1 MIKYNVHIVQ
11 GDGHLIITSHFS
23 VFEPPCPV
31 RAGSGDGCVGAISNR
46 VLLIKQNSPS

>member
-1 MIKYNVHIVQ
+1 MLKHNVHIVQ
-11 GDGHLIITSHFS
+11 VDEPLIIKHHIS
-23 VFEPPCPV
+23 VFLSPPV